1 MAFLHLQ
8 PHVSYGLVGER
19 PIFLDLKRDRYLA
32 LDPAS
37 EDAVRR
43 LLAAEEPTLPDGPA
57 LERLL
62 RTGLFRQSSL
72 RGRLAPVHSPAPAR
86 SLIGDR
92 PSGRP
97 RWSSPFRA
105 WTAVSRARRRL
116 KSVPL
121 AEIVDA
127 LAERRR
133 AGGPEGEPALA
144 EESARAFLAARPL
157 VPVERSCLL
166 DSLALLD
173 WLGPRSG
180 HAKLVFG
187 VRLDPFGAHCWLQT
201 ERAILTDAA
210 DTVGNF
216 APVLAV

>member
-1 MAFLHLQ
+1 MAFLQLQ
-8 PHVSYGLVGER
+8 PYVSYGLVGER

-32 LDPAS
+32 LDPGS
-37 EDAVRR
+37 EDALRG
-43 LLAAEEPTLPDGPA
+43 LLSAEEPTLPDSPA

-72 RGRLAPVHSPAPAR
+72 RGRLAPDHSPAPAR
-86 SLIGDR
+86 SLVGDR
-92 PSGRP
+92 PSGRT

-116 KSVPL
+116 RSVPL
-121 AEIVDA
+121 AGIVDA
-127 LAERRR
+127 LVERR
-133 AGGPEGEPALA
+133 ADLPEGEPALA

-173 WLGPRSG
+173 WLGDRSG

-201 ERAILTDAA
+201 EQAILTDAA

-216 APVLAV
+216 APVLAI